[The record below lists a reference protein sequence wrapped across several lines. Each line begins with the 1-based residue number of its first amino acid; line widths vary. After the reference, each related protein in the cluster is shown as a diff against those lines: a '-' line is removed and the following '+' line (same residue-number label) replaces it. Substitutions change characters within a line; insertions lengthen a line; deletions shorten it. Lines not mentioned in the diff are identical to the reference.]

1 MYEFPN
7 EDCGAYAVVKAYQL
21 WRQRKHAADL
31 PTPAMFQKEKAISL
45 SPFCLKCP
53 SDQRPCFLFPG
64 FPYVHSL
71 PTGCL
76 LCLMTYG

>member
-31 PTPAMFQKEKAISL
+31 PTPPVCQKEETLLLHSIFNTAQCRDLSL
-45 SPFCLKCP
+45 
-53 SDQRPCFLFPG
+53 CFLG
-64 FPYVHSL
+64 VHSQSA
-71 PTGCL
+71 GCL
-76 LCLMTYG
+76 LPLLAYC